1 MTAEN
6 TTTDMIPAEDQAL
19 TGEVVNTD
27 EGSLAVKQALLKEN
41 ETIVKRNWK
50 AATEKAGNVYKAL
63 TIIHTHGLW
72 KLHKDAKGKR
82 KYTAFDQY
90 LFGEFGWELSR
101 VRALQIIKATRAEMI
116 EAGELPESAA
126 EPRKRTAPEV
136 TAERAAKVSAEQLQ
150 KVMDAFKNR
159 VDNIDE
165 GDPDKAEVLRI
176 YTDTESIIH
185 DAILDLNDLVAR
197 IEADSKKPAAPEQ
210 ITVSEDDSEADE
222 SPVAVAQ

>member
-1 MTAEN
+1 MTEN
-6 TTTDMIPAEDQAL
+6 TETGLAL
-19 TGEVVNTD
+19 TGDVVNTD

-82 KYTAFDQY
+82 KYTAFDGY

-116 EAGELPESAA
+116 EAGELPASAA

-136 TAERAAKVSAEQLQ
+136 TAERAAKVTAEQMQ
-150 KVMDAFKNR
+150 KVLDAFETR
-159 VDNIDE
+159 VNNIDE
-165 GDPDKAEVLRI
+165 GDPDKAEVTRI
-176 YTDTESIIH
+176 YNDAYDAMH
-185 DAILDLNDLVAR
+185 GAILDLRDLVAR
-197 IEADSKKPAAPEQ
+197 IETESASDASEDA
-210 ITVSEDDSEADE
+210 TEDDSE
-222 SPVAVAQ
+222 PVNPETVQTAVLAN